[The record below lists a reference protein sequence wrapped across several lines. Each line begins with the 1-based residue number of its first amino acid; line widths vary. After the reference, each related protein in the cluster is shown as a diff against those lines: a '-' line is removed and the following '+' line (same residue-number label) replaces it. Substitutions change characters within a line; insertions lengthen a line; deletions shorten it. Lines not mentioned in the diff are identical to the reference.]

1 MKFANRNG
9 SLKWNYFETVTIF
22 YPTNTNIQACLSTS
36 MS

>member
-9 SLKWNYFETVTIF
+9 SLKQNYFKTVTVF
-22 YPTNTNIQACLSTS
+22 YPPNTNIQACLSTS